1 MLGDEDAY
9 LWHETTMVAGTDPMR
24 RVFNASAQ
32 ASTLE
37 RVVIVLQMDIT
48 EVKRL
53 QRDIRIAYKK
63 DLTSRKLE
71 RQAMRELLF
80 SMMPRPVAQELL
92 RESSITSTH
101 GSSTRSASQPSPRSS
116 GRSNRVSDETSDCTS
131 DRNCA
136 MGNYREAAGRIAP
149 RRHEN
154 VSICFTDIVGFTSM
168 SKAADPMQV
177 MTFLDELFNRFDEIV
192 DDINAE
198 FGDIGIL
205 YKRVPRPNPRAPPRL
220 TASLINNRVETIGD
234 AFMVASGL
242 NIDFGESSEEEEPID
257 MRGVVARLRH
267 KEEEGKGK
275 EARDAK
281 EEDENSARVSDWVSS
296 LDPSVGLPDSNRSDK
311 KVEFQTPSASFKK
324 LISKKFVSASDAAL
338 AATYFAERAIRA
350 ASETTM
356 PDGEP
361 CLIRAGIHSGQV
373 VSGIVG
379 KKMPRFCLFGDS
391 VNTASRMESN
401 GKPGHIHISRETK
414 ELLEGSRADS
424 GLDYRDPRRWV
435 ATGGVELKGKGVCR
449 TWLSESTYATMGR
462 RSGGKKKKQANA
474 KC

>member
-1 MLGDEDAY
+1 
-9 LWHETTMVAGTDPMR
+9 
-24 RVFNASAQ
+24 
-32 ASTLE
+32 
-37 RVVIVLQMDIT
+37 
-48 EVKRL
+48 
-53 QRDIRIAYKK
+53 
-63 DLTSRKLE
+63 
-71 RQAMRELLF
+71 
-80 SMMPRPVAQELL
+80 
-92 RESSITSTH
+92 
-101 GSSTRSASQPSPRSS
+101 
-116 GRSNRVSDETSDCTS
+116 
-131 DRNCA
+131 
-136 MGNYREAAGRIAP
+136 
-149 RRHEN
+149 
-154 VSICFTDIVGFTSM
+154 
-168 SKAADPMQV
+168 
-177 MTFLDELFNRFDEIV
+177 
-192 DDINAE
+192 
-198 FGDIGIL
+198 
-205 YKRVPRPNPRAPPRL
+205 
-220 TASLINNRVETIGD
+220 
-234 AFMVASGL
+234 MVASGL

>member
-9 LWHETTMVAGTDPMR
+9 LWHETTLVAGTDPMR

-149 RRHEN
+149 RHHEN

-205 YKRVPRPNPRAPPRL
+205 YKRVPRPNPVRL
-220 TASLINNRVETIGD
+220 
-234 AFMVASGL
+234 
-242 NIDFGESSEEEEPID
+242 
-257 MRGVVARLRH
+257 
-267 KEEEGKGK
+267 
-275 EARDAK
+275 
-281 EEDENSARVSDWVSS
+281 
-296 LDPSVGLPDSNRSDK
+296 LD
-311 KVEFQTPSASFKK
+311 
-324 LISKKFVSASDAAL
+324 
-338 AATYFAERAIRA
+338 
-350 ASETTM
+350 
-356 PDGEP
+356 
-361 CLIRAGIHSGQV
+361 
-373 VSGIVG
+373 
-379 KKMPRFCLFGDS
+379 
-391 VNTASRMESN
+391 
-401 GKPGHIHISRETK
+401 
-414 ELLEGSRADS
+414 
-424 GLDYRDPRRWV
+424 
-435 ATGGVELKGKGVCR
+435 
-449 TWLSESTYATMGR
+449 
-462 RSGGKKKKQANA
+462 
-474 KC
+474 